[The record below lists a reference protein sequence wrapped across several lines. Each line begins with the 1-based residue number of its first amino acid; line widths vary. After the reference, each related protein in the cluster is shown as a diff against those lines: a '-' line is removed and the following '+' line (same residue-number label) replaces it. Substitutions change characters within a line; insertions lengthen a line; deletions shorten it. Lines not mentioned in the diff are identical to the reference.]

1 MHCYEVTSR
10 GPDVKRHCVHVPIVT
25 QYPWGADGRL
35 VLYTRSCVITSV
47 ADFDPEGDLLKN
59 HRYHSVHGDIYVT
72 FSSGCWK
79 PIFS

>member
-1 MHCYEVTSR
+1 MDWYEGTSR
-10 GPDVKRHCVHVPIVT
+10 DMRSSFNIEPIPMRVD
-25 QYPWGADGRL
+25 PI
-35 VLYTRSCVITSV
+35 VLYTLSCVVTSV
-47 ADFDPEGDLLKN
+47 ADVNPEGDRLKN